1 MLRSLDVR
9 KAAKAAAKMLP
20 VHQQEA
26 INHYLAYST
35 GVVQQHRRPHP
46 QCVVDTAVLLD
57 SLAG

>member
-1 MLRSLDVR
+1 MR
-9 KAAKAAAKMLP
+9 KAAEAAAKMLP